1 MTPTLLALT
10 LIVSAPALK
19 EGPKKDDPAL
29 IGRWTLESLTL
40 AGTKGADLN
49 LTVTFT
55 ADGRCE
61 SSVMGMIQIGTYA
74 ANPKADP
81 PEMDTTQPD
90 SQQQIH
96 SAQLIYK
103 VEGDK
108 LTICMS
114 TDGKRP
120 TAFSASAD
128 SNCLLMVFK
137 RAKKD

>member
-10 LIVSAPALK
+10 LAVSAPALK
-19 EGPKKDDPAL
+19 EKDDPAL
-29 IGRWTLESLTL
+29 IGRWTLESLTV
-40 AGTKGADLN
+40 AGTKMPDLN
-49 LTVTFT
+49 LTVTFN

-61 SSVMGMIQIGTYA
+61 SSVMGMIQTGTYT

-90 SQQQIH
+90 GQQQVH
-96 SAQLIYK
+96 SAQVIYK

-108 LTICMS
+108 LTICMG

-120 TAFSASAD
+120 TAFSTSAD
-128 SNCLLMVFK
+128 SNCLLMIFK